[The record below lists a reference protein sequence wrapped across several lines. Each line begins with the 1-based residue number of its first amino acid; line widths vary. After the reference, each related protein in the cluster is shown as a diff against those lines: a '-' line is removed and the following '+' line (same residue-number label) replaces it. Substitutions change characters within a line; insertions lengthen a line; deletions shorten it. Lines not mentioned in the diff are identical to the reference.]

1 MFLGT
6 WQKSHLLPGQRVSRT
21 HSGNTYNTVEEADES
36 LIFHQAPCP
45 VLVLITGDASEQR
58 YLLLIRVF
66 VLFYEKDLLRT
77 NYLNVE
83 GADRRF
89 GEQRLGRLGEPAAGE
104 RRGDAEEALDAG
116 EGQSDE
122 DEVVLVLLLVHR
134 AVGRLVDETQA
145 QQLDADDRR
154 DE

>member
-1 MFLGT
+1 M
-6 WQKSHLLPGQRVSRT
+6 
-21 HSGNTYNTVEEADES
+21 
-36 LIFHQAPCP
+36 
-45 VLVLITGDASEQR
+45 
-58 YLLLIRVF
+58 
-66 VLFYEKDLLRT
+66 LFYEKDLLRT

-83 GADRRF
+83 GADRLF

-104 RRGDAEEALDAG
+104 RRGDTEEALDAG